1 MGAGQA
7 LGLIGIAIV
16 EHGAVVGGENHQGV
30 VGDAQFAQTVHDLP
44 HCPVEL
50 YDGVAAQAHGT
61 LAAKTFV
68 RPTRHVHIVGAE
80 IHEEGPVGAVLRLL
94 CGGDPAQG
102 VIGDGV
108 GNVLVFPERFAAA
121 LHETDARNAVDD
133 AHVVTVGGAQPEQFG
148 IRFAG
153 GLTGKIAAVAHLDG
167 SRGIVVTHTS
177 VFDEH
182 TGHAVGSGG
191 HDAAVVEPEICGSEV
206 DLSIPVL
213 LRGAATETE
222 VPLADGGS
230 GVAGGFEK
238 IGQGELFGADDHG
251 GVAGGHVGAGA
262 TEGVFA
268 REEPVAGGRRG
279 GGTGMGIGEAHT
291 VGGEAVDVGGVYPF
305 GAVAR
310 EVAVADI
317 VGHDDQHV
325 GALLGGG
332 QHAHAVAR

>member
-7 LGLIGIAIV
+7 FGVVGIAVV

-30 VGDAQFAQTVHDLP
+30 VGDAQFVQTVHDLS

-50 YDGVAAQAHGT
+50 HDGVAAQAHGT
-61 LAAKTFV
+61 FAAETFV
-68 RPTRHVHIVGAE
+68 WPTRHVHVVGAE
-80 IHEEGPVGAVLRLL
+80 IHEEGPVCAVLRLL

-121 LHETDARNAVDD
+121 LHEADARNAVDD
-133 AHVVTVGGAQPEQFG
+133 AHVVAVGGAQTEQLG

-153 GLTGKIAAVAHLDG
+153 GFTGEIAAVAHLDG
-167 SRGIVVTHTS
+167 GRGIVVAHAS

-182 TGHAVGSGG
+182 TGHAVGGGG
-191 HDAAVVEPEICGSEV
+191 HDAAVVEPEIGGGEV
-206 DLSIPVL
+206 DLSVPVL
-213 LRGAATETE
+213 LCGATAETE
-222 VPLADGGS
+222 VPLADGGG

-238 IGQGELFGADDHG
+238 IGQGELFGTDDHG
-251 GVAGGHVGAGA
+251 GVAGCHVGAGA
-262 TEGVFA
+262 AEGVFA
-268 REEPVAGGRRG
+268 REESVAGGCG
-279 GGTGMGIGEAHT
+279 GGGAGMGIGEAHA
-291 VGGEAVDVGGVYPF
+291 VGGEAVDVGGVHPF

-310 EVAVADI
+310 EVAVADV